1 MQISEI
7 KAFQR
12 AVGHAA
18 WNLNLDAFAE
28 RIGSSSDHEYTR
40 SKFLE
45 FTELNKNLSRFD
57 AETLGKI
64 INEPVFNA
72 ET

>member
-1 MQISEI
+1 MMISEI

-18 WNLNLDAFAE
+18 WNLNLDAFAV
-28 RIGSSSDHEYTR
+28 RIGSSPDHEYTQ
-40 SKFLE
+40 SKFRE
-45 FTELNKNLSRFD
+45 FTELNRQLTRFD

-64 INEPVFNA
+64 INEPVITNPV
-72 ET
+72 